1 LVQRGRCCRETTI
14 RNCFALCDDWKYT
27 ARTCTHIIA
36 CMITL
41 RVCLRRLNLHGKEMC
56 FSGIRST
63 DWRSTVNLIHLIQ
76 WLTKAALIQTRFFCP
91 INWVAPIKLC
101 TTTSIQYPI
110 DSCHVT
116 SKQFLPT
123 PCRPF
128 PWNYPRASTEG
139 WRDECSRAWKDT
151 GELWHH
157 QLLLLE
163 HHAGKKI
170 FGTVESSES
179 RPLVPHY
186 CGSVVHA
193 RIIGV
198 PCYGKSCNK

>member
-101 TTTSIQYPI
+101 TTTAIQWYPI

-128 PWNYPRASTEG
+128 PWNYPHASTYG
-139 WRDECSRAWKDT
+139 WRGECSRAWKDT
-151 GELWHH
+151 DTNSGTTNYCCWSIT
-157 QLLLLE
+157 QVRRYLE
-163 HHAGKKI
+163 QWSRVNPGRWFHT
-170 FGTVESSES
+170 TV
-179 RPLVPHY
+179 
-186 CGSVVHA
+186 VVWCMHE
-193 RIIGV
+193 
-198 PCYGKSCNK
+198 